1 MNKRPKFEVIL
12 NHYRMLGL
20 WEAIKG
26 IMVYFLDQGKKDL
39 FDQKYGVST
48 GAQINAVEAS
58 ISSESSR
65 ADVRSYFPI
74 PEVVMRHILK
84 NVTKGLALNEFS
96 FIDFGSGKGRVLII
110 AVQYPFRKVIGVE
123 VSPVL
128 CDIAASNVQ
137 CYLSSHHDVQCRD
150 IGVHCESA
158 LDFDLPDTNLLI
170 YMYRPFYA
178 ELLKKVLDKL
188 SQFQAAT
195 GRQVLVVFCCPQYG
209 EKFLDEHPSFVKQKD
224 YQVIHLNNSWGWWE
238 CRFDTSLQP
247 GSDNSAMAMRGN

>member
-1 MNKRPKFEVIL
+1 MNYNPNTKEKIEIVMT
-12 NHYRMLGL
+12 NYRMFGL
-20 WEAIKG
+20 WNTVKAVLIHYLYQDSE
-26 IMVYFLDQGKKDL
+26 DN
-39 FDQKYGVST
+39 FDEKYGVST
-48 GAQINAVEAS
+48 REAS
-58 ISSESSR
+58 GVSE
-65 ADVRSYFPI
+65 ANITNELDLANALSYSPTR
-74 PEVVMRHILK
+74 ETAMWHILK

-110 AVQYPFRKVIGVE
+110 AAQYPFRKVIGVE

-195 GRQVLVVFCCPQYG
+195 GRQVFLVYSCAVDAECL
-209 EKFLDEHPSFVKQKD
+209 EEHQGFVKRID
-224 YQVIHLNNSWGWWE
+224 YEVLSLKYSWMLWE
-238 CRFDTSLQP
+238 CCL
-247 GSDNSAMAMRGN
+247 GSGPNTGSYPNEFHS